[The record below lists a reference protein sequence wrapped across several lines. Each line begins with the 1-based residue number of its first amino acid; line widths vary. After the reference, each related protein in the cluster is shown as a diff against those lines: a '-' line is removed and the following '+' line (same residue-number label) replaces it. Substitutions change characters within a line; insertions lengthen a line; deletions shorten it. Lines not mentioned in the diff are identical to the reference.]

1 MSMLIVNVTL
11 ILLVFYLAL
20 GTYIQLVLPYKT
32 SKSEMPKERRHKEDD
47 HEIVK
52 DVKNLG
58 DTVASQEITSTDK
71 VPAGQT
77 NARTND
83 VKSKGILFELRASR
97 LWPLIH
103 ERDRI
108 LSRIRLLHNSHR
120 DWLNLRSYFTIIST
134 EIQALCRDLA
144 HLMLQSKHIFADID
158 QEKKLT
164 DTHHV
169 PVKTNKLSWVQ
180 LNNNDPT
187 LFWALLKCLQIIPR
201 HSFQGGHAGAA
212 KLSSPVRSERG
223 TRMFAS
229 IYNLWRSLRASRHVL
244 SVMLMSPNYKNMMS
258 FNLHQSRS
266 EYNKNIHT
274 FQSVLHNLKQWLKTW
289 RGSVCVKQTKC
300 YRCLPLWRRSVDQMI
315 KTMKLDL
322 SGTHH
327 LSTHVQASYDSI
339 TNSIE
344 SRLNRLSYKQNIAS
358 SLEKMGRI
366 LQEQGR
372 RIQKLNSS
380 LYLLRLSLLVSHS
393 TNNFSASL
401 FNAETSSDF
410 NVFLKGKSLFRALNS
425 YLHNILQSTKNC
437 IHRTWNRI
445 KESCALVQ
453 NKISSVKGLNLKSI
467 SDWAIA
473 KYKEIALGLVRV
485 SPSIPSWNHSN
496 GLHVKN
502 IWRDMKWMNES
513 ANSLIVNN
521 SAEFSIHPMLT
532 NKSDFF
538 KAEKKLEISST
549 KTSTVLRVDVAKL
562 NTKKRGS
569 QRNVSTEELGQLL
582 NEVNIIQEHNQSKSN
597 AFTQTHTKKPTL
609 IRSSNKVY
617 FDPHI
622 RDAFVNLIRT
632 IVSDYVIYV
641 RNANH
646 NRLPS
651 EDTERV
657 DISNSS
663 LRSSRKKQLEQSSFQ
678 SLIMKAASRLF
689 GGTKLESTTDSQLTQ
704 KLGTSNQAFSDTY
717 FKSSVG
723 KISYPEKI
731 VQKSEA
737 KEKYLER
744 LVSLWKFKARQ
755 FSRLFTWLVL
765 LPHRTLSFI
774 RRLEL
779 ANLKLRMLFFQRI
792 IQNNIDSS
800 LASHVDNLR
809 ESQAKQRK
817 AFTSPTPRVDQGDNN
832 KRTQAN
838 VNWLRKF
845 QFVKKEDKKGR
856 IRRSSNSRRKSENQN
871 RHTKQRISNQL
882 SSTPLFEKAM
892 SDTSYEQRGLN
903 KILSDTRRRMLPA
916 SRHHSKEDAYALR
929 SRLLDMIDLVESR
942 RNVSSE
948 SNTVHVSKE
957 TKANRKKAEYLDIN
971 DQLDPEQAFSKNVN
985 NEPTDADLELLNNI
999 ELLTN
1004 KFLRKKNQNLYT
1016 GYVKKNENE
1025 SNKYVRNRVKRSE
1038 VNVEGNKYV
1047 RNRVK
1052 RSEVYVEGNKF
1063 ERNRVKRSEVYVEG
1077 NKFER
1082 NRVKRS
1088 EVNDD
1093 GTVEE
1098 LTETANQEKLSKIG
1112 LEDNV
1117 KQSKQYRHKWGTLR
1131 KQAQNP
1137 QTEVN
1142 NARDKY
1148 ASASDEL
1155 AALLKRGNELQASA
1169 SDSQGVHKSM
1179 LQENW
1184 KSANR
1189 EFDNFKNDITSREKE
1204 VLSNDKAVN
1213 AEKIDQTLLKLEDAI
1228 REQGDPN
1235 DRILGE
1241 SIVLPFN
1248 LEANKLDPALQ
1259 NMKHEAALS
1268 EQIASNEVM
1277 LESEDAEDDVFKGS
1291 EAGDY
1296 SIVDLDYGPNAKFAD
1311 EEDYD
1316 IAEDADS
1323 LVGFDYEVDR
1333 HNDAQLEDVDNM
1345 LSKLIAR
1352 RFRSKRHTDL
1362 SDLTQENSLS
1372 PHNAENTRRIETKIK
1387 AKSVTH
1393 PAPAKREWRDGTEQV
1408 NQLLNLEK
1416 ENDYVPEE
1424 TGDFS
1429 DVLKDMAGS
1438 KLHDE
1443 TKDPSSDSD
1452 LDFRF
1457 WVNHSNPASRK
1468 KFNKINDNLAS
1479 EEIKMF
1485 DKERPRKKSM
1495 PYRKVSEL
1503 LGFDTKGLG
1512 IDSKKFDKDI
1522 KKEKSE
1528 AVIIIPLGSNL
1539 DIEDGIKEIE
1549 KEKEFLTAGN
1559 ERIDEEIPGDDELK
1573 HYDQII
1579 EESMEEFTE
1588 NNIGNE
1594 DKTLLKQEKYL
1605 EKTKKKLFNADYEKQ
1620 RLEIASSLQKQ
1631 RNQERRKE
1639 DEDTEEIDKINK
1651 GLVKAVSD
1659 LSQAT
1664 EDLGRP
1670 PPKPE
1675 HGDQVRSLYAEDIE
1689 PSYRRKRNMVISNVN
1704 SVDTFI
1710 SSQNR
1715 QIASND
1721 VRKQRS
1727 FENVSSDVPNK
1738 HLNVTKLDVLNVFEH
1753 STIQARPNAS
1763 SRKQR
1768 KANLTLDEEPDV
1780 DFSTEESVINGFGDE
1795 FDEDEHYHAGS
1806 YVDDDL
1812 YNIDEDGDVLTEEWD
1827 PEKPPMKKNKPKL
1840 KSKKDDIDS
1849 QLLETKSVVRQLK
1862 EEEDFAAFMLP
1873 PSSIISSE
1881 RDLLEFGR
1889 KPDAKDVFVNILEP
1903 VGLAELSEAEVNE
1916 LNGPVLSPTDIE
1928 RSLEDPTKLVS
1939 ALRDIENE
1947 IKDTKLSMITQTQA
1961 LSQLEGQA
1969 PNEGGARSQALVE
1982 DDDSVDEVFRQINR
1996 AEDIGHTALE
2006 KKAIDERYSLLEDA
2020 RRTRLRQRLLDKED
2034 TENVALVGSVLGEAL
2049 QDLDQYSMDKEDT
2062 ENVALVGSVL
2072 GEALQDLDQY
2082 SVDKEVETLRSL
2094 GSFQDV
2100 LEEKRN

>member
-32 SKSEMPKERRHKEDD
+32 SKSDMPKERRHKEDD

-83 VKSKGILFELRASR
+83 VK
-97 LWPLIH
+97 
-103 ERDRI
+103 
-108 LSRIRLLHNSHR
+108 
-120 DWLNLRSYFTIIST
+120 T
-134 EIQALCRDLA
+134 
-144 HLMLQSKHIFADID
+144 
-158 QEKKLT
+158 
-164 DTHHV
+164 
-169 PVKTNKLSWVQ
+169 
-180 LNNNDPT
+180 
-187 LFWALLKCLQIIPR
+187 
-201 HSFQGGHAGAA
+201 
-212 KLSSPVRSERG
+212 
-223 TRMFAS
+223 
-229 IYNLWRSLRASRHVL
+229 
-244 SVMLMSPNYKNMMS
+244 
-258 FNLHQSRS
+258 
-266 EYNKNIHT
+266 
-274 FQSVLHNLKQWLKTW
+274 
-289 RGSVCVKQTKC
+289 
-300 YRCLPLWRRSVDQMI
+300 
-315 KTMKLDL
+315 
-322 SGTHH
+322 
-327 LSTHVQASYDSI
+327 
-339 TNSIE
+339 
-344 SRLNRLSYKQNIAS
+344 
-358 SLEKMGRI
+358 
-366 LQEQGR
+366 
-372 RIQKLNSS
+372 
-380 LYLLRLSLLVSHS
+380 
-393 TNNFSASL
+393 SL

-410 NVFLKGKSLFRALNS
+410 NVFLQGKSLFRALNS

-502 IWRDMKWMNES
+502 IWRDMKWMNKS

-582 NEVNIIQEHNQSKSN
+582 NEVNIIQERNQSKSN

-1038 VNVEGNKYV
+1038 V
-1047 RNRVK
+1047 
-1052 RSEVYVEGNKF
+1052 
-1063 ERNRVKRSEVYVEG
+1063 YVEG

-1131 KQAQNP
+1131 KQAQNL

-1248 LEANKLDPALQ
+1248 LEANKLDPAIK

-1620 RLEIASSLQKQ
+1620 RLEIASSLQKK

-1862 EEEDFAAFMLP
+1862 EEEDFADFMLP

-1961 LSQLEGQA
+1961 LGQLEGQA

>member
-20 GTYIQLVLPYKT
+20 GTYTQLVIPYKT
-32 SKSEMPKERRHKEDD
+32 SKSDMPKERRHKEDD

-52 DVKNLG
+52 NVKNLG
-58 DTVASQEITSTDK
+58 NAVPSQEITSTDK
-71 VPAGQT
+71 VPGGQAK
-77 NARTND
+77 ARTND

-97 LWPLIH
+97 LWRLIH

-120 DWLNLRSYFTIIST
+120 DWFNLRSYFTIIST

-164 DTHHV
+164 DTHQV
-169 PVKTNKLSWVQ
+169 PVKTTKLSWVQ
-180 LNNNDPT
+180 QKNNDPT

-201 HSFQGGHAGAA
+201 HSFQSGHAGAA
-212 KLSSPVRSERG
+212 KLSSLVWSERR
-223 TRMFAS
+223 TRNFS
-229 IYNLWRSLRASRHVL
+229 SVYSLWRSMRHVL
-244 SVMLMSPNYKNMMS
+244 SVMVMSRNYTNRMS
-258 FNLHQSRS
+258 FNLHRSRS
-266 EYNKNIHT
+266 EYYKNIHT
-274 FQSVLHNLKQWLKTW
+274 FQSVLHNMKQWLKTW
-289 RGSVCVKQTKC
+289 SGSVCVKQTKC

-315 KTMKLDL
+315 QTIKLDL

-327 LSTHVQASYDSI
+327 LSTPFQASYDSFK
-339 TNSIE
+339 NSIE

-372 RIQKLNSS
+372 RMQKLNSS
-380 LYLLRLSLLVSHS
+380 LYQLRLSLLVSHS
-393 TNNFSASL
+393 KNNLSASL

-410 NVFLKGKSLFRALNS
+410 NVFLQGKSLYRALNS

-437 IHRTWNRI
+437 IHRIWNRI

-485 SPSIPSWNHSN
+485 SPSISSSNHSN

-502 IWRDMKWMNES
+502 IWRDMKWINKS

-521 SAEFSIHPMLT
+521 SVDFSIHPMIT

-538 KAEKKLEISST
+538 KAEKRLEISST
-549 KTSTVLRVDVAKL
+549 KKSTVLRVDVAKL
-562 NTKKRGS
+562 KRGS

-582 NEVNIIQEHNQSKSN
+582 NEENIIQDQNQSKSN

-609 IRSSNKVY
+609 IRSSNKIY

-622 RDAFVNLIRT
+622 RDVFVNLIRT
-632 IVSDYVIYV
+632 IVSNHVSYV
-641 RNANH
+641 RNANQ

-651 EDTERV
+651 EDTERGE
-657 DISNSS
+657 ISNSS
-663 LRSSRKKQLEQSSFQ
+663 LRSSRKKQFKRSSFQ

-704 KLGTSNQAFSDTY
+704 KSGTSNQAFSDTY

-723 KISYPEKI
+723 KSSYPEKI
-731 VQKSEA
+731 VQKSET

-779 ANLKLRMLFFQRI
+779 ANLKLRMLLFQRI
-792 IQNNIDSS
+792 IQNTIDSS
-800 LASHVDNLR
+800 LGSHVDNLR
-809 ESQAKQRK
+809 ESQEKQRK
-817 AFTSPTPRVDQGDNN
+817 ALTSPTADPQGDNN
-832 KRTQAN
+832 NRTRARIH
-838 VNWLRKF
+838 WLRTF
-845 QFVKKEDKKGR
+845 QFLKKENKKGR
-856 IRRSSNSRRKSENQN
+856 LRRSSNSRRKSENQN
-871 RHTKQRISNQL
+871 RHTNQRISNQL
-882 SSTPLFEKAM
+882 SSTPLFENTM

-948 SNTVHVSKE
+948 SNKVHVNKD
-957 TKANRKKAEYLDIN
+957 TKANKKKAEYFDIN
-971 DQLDPEQAFSKNVN
+971 DQLDPKQAFSKNVN

-1004 KFLRKKNQNLYT
+1004 KFLRKKNRNLYT
-1016 GYVKKNENE
+1016 GYFKKNENE
-1025 SNKYVRNRVKRSE
+1025 ENKYARNRMKRSGVNVEGNKYARNRMKRSEVNVEGNKFERNRMKRSE
-1038 VNVEGNKYV
+1038 VNVEGNKYA
-1047 RNRVK
+1047 RNRMK
-1052 RSEVYVEGNKF
+1052 RSEVNVEGNKF
-1063 ERNRVKRSEVYVEG
+1063 ERNRM
-1077 NKFER
+1077 
-1082 NRVKRS
+1082 KRS

-1098 LTETANQEKLSKIG
+1098 LEELTETANQEKLSEIG

-1117 KQSKQYRHKWGTLR
+1117 KQSKQFRHKWGTLR
-1131 KQAQNP
+1131 KQAQNL

-1155 AALLKRGNELQASA
+1155 AALLKRGNELQDKVASA

-1213 AEKIDQTLLKLEDAI
+1213 SEKIDQTLLKLEDAI

-1248 LEANKLDPALQ
+1248 LEANKLDPAIKY
-1259 NMKHEAALS
+1259 MKQEAALS

-1296 SIVDLDYGPNAKFAD
+1296 SIVDLDYGPDAKFAD

-1323 LVGFDYEVDR
+1323 LIGFDYEVDR

-1362 SDLTQENSLS
+1362 SDLTQEKSSLS
-1372 PHNAENTRRIETKIK
+1372 PHNAENKRRIETKMK

-1393 PAPAKREWRDGTEQV
+1393 AAPAKRERRDGTEQV
-1408 NQLLNLEK
+1408 NQQLNLEK

-1485 DKERPRKKSM
+1485 DKEKPRKKSM
-1495 PYRKVSEL
+1495 PYRNVSEL

-1528 AVIIIPLGSNL
+1528 AVIIIPLGSDL

-1573 HYDQII
+1573 HFDQII
-1579 EESMEEFTE
+1579 EESMEELTDD
-1588 NNIGNE
+1588 NNIEGKE
-1594 DKTLLKQEKYL
+1594 DKTLLQQEKNL
-1605 EKTKKKLFNADYEKQ
+1605 DKTKKKLFNADYEKQ

-1631 RNQERRKE
+1631 RNQERHKE
-1639 DEDTEEIDKINK
+1639 NEDTEEIDKINQ

-1664 EDLGRP
+1664 EDFGRP

-1727 FENVSSDVPNK
+1727 VENVSSDVPNK
-1738 HLNVTKLDVLNVFEH
+1738 HLNVTKLVVSNVFEH
-1753 STIQARPNAS
+1753 STIQARPNDS
-1763 SRKQR
+1763 LRKQR
-1768 KANLTLDEEPDV
+1768 EANLTLDEEPDV
-1780 DFSTEESVINGFGDE
+1780 DSSTKESVINGFGDE
-1795 FDEDEHYHAGS
+1795 LDEDEHYDTGS

-1812 YNIDEDGDVLTEEWD
+1812 YNIDEDDDVQIEEWE

-1862 EEEDFAAFMLP
+1862 EEEDVADFMLP
-1873 PSSIISSE
+1873 PSSMISSE

-1916 LNGPVLSPTDIE
+1916 LNGPVFSSTDIE

-1939 ALRDIENE
+1939 ALEGIENE
-1947 IKDTKLSMITQTQA
+1947 IKDTKLSVITQTQA
-1961 LSQLEGQA
+1961 LGQLEGQA

-1982 DDDSVDEVFRQINR
+1982 DEESVEEVFRQINR

-2006 KKAIDERYSLLEDA
+2006 KKAIDERYSFLEDA
-2020 RRTRLRQRLLDKED
+2020 RRTRLKQRLLDKED
-2034 TENVALVGSVLGEAL
+2034 TEDVALVGSVIGEAL
-2049 QDLDQYSMDKEDT
+2049 QDLDQYT
-2062 ENVALVGSVL
+2062 
-2072 GEALQDLDQY
+2072 
-2082 SVDKEVETLRSL
+2082 VDKEAESLRTL

-2100 LEEKRN
+2100 LKEKRN

>member
-32 SKSEMPKERRHKEDD
+32 SKSDMPKERRHKEDD

-83 VKSKGILFELRASR
+83 VK
-97 LWPLIH
+97 
-103 ERDRI
+103 
-108 LSRIRLLHNSHR
+108 
-120 DWLNLRSYFTIIST
+120 T
-134 EIQALCRDLA
+134 
-144 HLMLQSKHIFADID
+144 
-158 QEKKLT
+158 
-164 DTHHV
+164 
-169 PVKTNKLSWVQ
+169 
-180 LNNNDPT
+180 
-187 LFWALLKCLQIIPR
+187 
-201 HSFQGGHAGAA
+201 
-212 KLSSPVRSERG
+212 
-223 TRMFAS
+223 
-229 IYNLWRSLRASRHVL
+229 
-244 SVMLMSPNYKNMMS
+244 
-258 FNLHQSRS
+258 
-266 EYNKNIHT
+266 
-274 FQSVLHNLKQWLKTW
+274 
-289 RGSVCVKQTKC
+289 
-300 YRCLPLWRRSVDQMI
+300 
-315 KTMKLDL
+315 
-322 SGTHH
+322 
-327 LSTHVQASYDSI
+327 
-339 TNSIE
+339 
-344 SRLNRLSYKQNIAS
+344 
-358 SLEKMGRI
+358 
-366 LQEQGR
+366 
-372 RIQKLNSS
+372 
-380 LYLLRLSLLVSHS
+380 
-393 TNNFSASL
+393 
-401 FNAETSSDF
+401 
-410 NVFLKGKSLFRALNS
+410 
-425 YLHNILQSTKNC
+425 
-437 IHRTWNRI
+437 
-445 KESCALVQ
+445 
-453 NKISSVKGLNLKSI
+453 
-467 SDWAIA
+467 
-473 KYKEIALGLVRV
+473 
-485 SPSIPSWNHSN
+485 
-496 GLHVKN
+496 
-502 IWRDMKWMNES
+502 
-513 ANSLIVNN
+513 
-521 SAEFSIHPMLT
+521 
-532 NKSDFF
+532 
-538 KAEKKLEISST
+538 EKKLEISST

-689 GGTKLESTTDSQLTQ
+689 GGTTLESTTDSQLTQ

-957 TKANRKKAEYLDIN
+957 TKASRKKAEYLDIN

-1016 GYVKKNENE
+1016 GNKFERNRVKRSEVNVEG
-1025 SNKYVRNRVKRSE
+1025 NKYVRNRVKRSE
-1038 VNVEGNKYV
+1038 VNVEGNKFERNRVKRSEVNVEGNKFERNRVKRSEVNVEGNKFERNRVKRSEVYV
-1047 RNRVK
+1047 EGNKFERNRVKRSEVNVEGNKFERNRVKRSEVNVEGNKFERNRVKRSEVNDDGNKFERNRVKRSEVNDDGNKFERNRVK

-1063 ERNRVKRSEVYVEG
+1063 ERNRVKRSEVYVEGNKFERNRVKRSEVNVEGNKFERNRVKRSEVNDDGNKFERNRVKRSEVYVEGNKFERNRVKRSEVYVEGNKFERNRVKRSEVNVEG

-1131 KQAQNP
+1131 KQAQNL

-1213 AEKIDQTLLKLEDAI
+1213 AEKIDQTLFKLEDAI

-1296 SIVDLDYGPNAKFAD
+1296 NIVDLDYGPNAKFAD

-1873 PSSIISSE
+1873 PSSMISSE

-1969 PNEGGARSQALVE
+1969 PNEGGVRSQALVE